1 MGQNQ
6 STNGESKRGL
16 QPKSFAGNYHN
27 QIPLT
32 IILNIYCNQ
41 FNSQKRNLKKE
52 TSYLMV
58 NHKICNI

>member
-32 IILNIYCNQ
+32 IILDIS
-41 FNSQKRNLKKE
+41 NSIKPPPRIVAE
-52 TSYLMV
+52 S
-58 NHKICNI
+58 